1 MKETAAKQ
9 NADGTFADGCGR
21 RPAPQRGS
29 ASSERWLRWLEM
41 ASNVLVNAPGC
52 RYKNF
57 LLAML
62 AKLGQ
67 VKQSARML
75 YAHEIGASD
84 DTRLVVI
91 FSRQ

>member
-1 MKETAAKQ
+1 
-9 NADGTFADGCGR
+9 
-21 RPAPQRGS
+21 
-29 ASSERWLRWLEM
+29 
-41 ASNVLVNAPGC
+41 
-52 RYKNF
+52 
-57 LLAML
+57 ML

-75 YAHEIGASD
+75 YAHEIGARD